1 MRYLY
6 LYLVLIVLL
15 VASGALGGDLPRLT
29 VATAD
34 GVPLSTPEGTGF
46 HDQVVREACQRI
58 GVQLDIIHLP
68 AERALLNA
76 NDGFEEGVYVRVE
89 GMEASYPNLRMVPEK
104 IGDYEF
110 VAFGKQSSAQLNGW
124 DSLRDYHVAII
135 TGWKILER
143 NIVASKSLTKVKDAS
158 LLFRALVDDKV
169 DLVVYNRLD
178 GYGTIKE
185 LGLQGIHA
193 LDPPF
198 ATREMFLYVHKSREA
213 LVPQLA
219 AALRAMKD
227 DGSYAAIRM
236 RTLAPYLPAQ
246 TAEP

>member
-1 MRYLY
+1 MRYLC
-6 LYLVLIVLL
+6 LIVTVFLAVS
-15 VASGALGGDLPRLT
+15 VARAAEPPRLT
-29 VATAD
+29 LATAD
-34 GVPLSTPEGTGF
+34 GVPLSTSAGTGF
-46 HDQVVREACQRI
+46 HDQVIREACRRI
-58 GVQLDIIHLP
+58 SIQLEIIHLP

-76 NDGFEEGVYVRVE
+76 NEGIEEGVYVRVE
-89 GMEASYPNLRMVPEK
+89 GMEAGYPNLRRVPEK

-110 VAFGKQSSAQLNGW
+110 VAFGKQPSVRLNGW
-124 DSLRDYHVAII
+124 ESLRDFHVAII

-185 LGLQGIHA
+185 LGLQGIRA

-213 LVPQLA
+213 LVPQLT

-227 DGSYAAIRM
+227 DGSYAAIRL
-236 RTLAPYLPAQ
+236 RTLAPYLPAE
-246 TAEP
+246 TTEP